1 MLQSYLK
8 GATQKSQEVKGGS
21 YLGRQEE
28 SEGKVSGVGD
38 HAAEAQS
45 PTKSNGGTEHW
56 RGGRG

>member
-28 SEGKVSGVGD
+28 SEGKVSGVGED
-38 HAAEAQS
+38 
-45 PTKSNGGTEHW
+45 GGEVQ
-56 RGGRG
+56 RVRKFKGGM